1 MVCPNCLVANNK
13 QDLLKPCP
21 FCGAKIKIVTSSYG
35 GHGYRLYHDIT
46 DDPNEECPIAGHEDE
61 GEMVKTLYS
70 PILWS
75 EVAFESDYDVGVKKI
90 SEKEAQITIMAKA
103 FAKSVFISFQ
113 DNYKYTFS
121 DNYLDIEAGD
131 SVTITVTADE
141 AIDFDTMVVT
151 DFAEMTK

>member
-1 MVCPNCLVANNK
+1 M
-13 QDLLKPCP
+13 
-21 FCGAKIKIVTSSYG
+21 
-35 GHGYRLYHDIT
+35 
-46 DDPNEECPIAGHEDE
+46 
-61 GEMVKTLYS
+61 
-70 PILWS
+70 
-75 EVAFESDYDVGVKKI
+75 GVKKI

-141 AIDFDTMVVT
+141 AIDFDTIVIT